1 MLDLNEFK
9 DAINLSESIT
19 VASDITTAN
28 FFGDGPYED
37 YWTYYYP
44 DTLAAPSAPTACNK
58 NTIGALNSQIN
69 NSSGSNKLYS
79 IGGSISDI
87 NGEQAGYILIDR
99 LSHQGGLLT
108 NTSSAQTTNLP
119 TAALT
124 RYTDGVGVMM
134 GLSIY
139 VNFTINYITTV
150 TVNYTNQ
157 AGTNNRVSP
166 SRTFVT
172 SNIDNKRGAF
182 FLIPLQD
189 GDYGVRSV
197 QSVTLS
203 TAGASATPN
212 FGVVLFKP
220 LAVLG
225 RNNIRTIG
233 QGNFIDGNFLG
244 GIPEVLDDACL
255 NVLGLVTKINSAY
268 VAGSRCVFNF
278 YETT

>member
-9 DAINLSESIT
+9 EAIDLGENLAIT
-19 VASDITTAN
+19 SDIQTAN
-28 FFGDGPYED
+28 FFGNGPYED

-44 DTLAAPSAPTACNK
+44 DTLAIPSTAVACSK
-58 NTIGALNSQIN
+58 STTGALNSQIN
-69 NSSGSNKLYS
+69 NSSGSNKLYCV
-79 IGGSISDI
+79 GGSFRDI
-87 NGEQAGYILIDR
+87 EGEQAGYILIDR
-99 LSHQGGLLT
+99 LSHQGGLT
-108 NTSSAQTTNLP
+108 INTSSPQTTNLP

-124 RYTDGVGVMM
+124 RYTDGVGVMI

-139 VNFTINYITTV
+139 VNLSINYTTNV

-166 SRTFVT
+166 NRAFVT
-172 SNIDNKRGAF
+172 SNTDNKQGTF
-182 FLIPLQD
+182 VLIPLQD

-197 QSVTLS
+197 ESVTLA
-203 TAGASATPN
+203 TAGASAVPN

-220 LAVLG
+220 LAILG
-225 RNNIRTIG
+225 RNNFKTIG
-233 QGNFIDGNFLG
+233 QANFIDGNFLG

-255 NVLGLVTKINSAY
+255 NILGLVTKTNSAY
-268 VAGSRCVFNF
+268 TAGTRCVFNF